1 MSDCNGLLPDRWYEN
16 AEKYPDKDAIVHW
29 VTGEEPLRWSFSE
42 LLKRAEIFAVSLK
55 EIGVRKND
63 VCATIIRHNKN
74 FYPLYLA
81 ISLIGAIPSVLAY
94 PNPRLHPDKFRQGI
108 VGMSK
113 RSGLDYILT
122 ENELE
127 PILRPL
133 LDDKNNTI
141 KGLLY
146 PFDWDINK
154 KYEREKINEISDI
167 RKDTLPSSP
176 ALLQHSSGTT
186 GLQKPVVLSHKAIL
200 QHLDN
205 YSQAICLSCED
216 KIISWLP
223 LYHDMGLITAFHMP
237 LALGITT
244 VQLDPFEWVLV
255 PSLLCEAI
263 SKEKGT
269 LAWMPNFAFNVMADK
284 IRDEDLEGISLDSL
298 RMIINASEPIRY
310 NSHQKFYKRFFQYNL
325 KPSTIASLYGMAEN
339 TFAITQSSPGVSPAT
354 IQVVE
359 HDLREG
365 RVSITS
371 DNTNSRICVSSG
383 KPIKGCRIRI
393 VDDTRKEL
401 PEMFVGELAISSD
414 SMFDGYRN
422 YPEKSLE
429 VLVNGWLYT
438 GDYGFK
444 YDNEIYVIGRKKD
457 IIIVGGKNIYPED
470 IEDIVGAVEGV
481 IPGRVIAFGEFDE
494 EIGTEQVSI
503 VAETNI
509 MSEEVRKKL
518 KSKILSATMAINIS
532 VKKIYFVPPRW
543 LIKSSAGKP
552 SRRTNKERL
561 VTS

>member
-1 MSDCNGLLPDRWYEN
+1 MSDCNELLSDRWYKN

-29 VTGEEPLRWSFSE
+29 VTGKEPLRWSFSE
-42 LLKRAEIFAVSLK
+42 LLKRAESFAVSLK
-55 EIGVRKND
+55 ELGVRKND
-63 VCATIIRHNKN
+63 VCATIIRHNEN
-74 FYPLYLA
+74 FYPLYIA
-81 ISLIGAIPSVLAY
+81 ISLLGAIPSVLAY

-122 ENELE
+122 ENDLE

-133 LDDKNNTI
+133 LVDKNNTI

-146 PFDWDINK
+146 PFDWDIKK
-154 KYEREKINEISDI
+154 KYEREVLDEVSNG
-167 RKDTLPSSP
+167 RKDTSPGSP

-186 GLQKPVVLSHKAIL
+186 GLQKPVVLSHQAIL
-200 QHLDN
+200 QHLNN
-205 YSQAICLSCED
+205 YSQAICLNSED

-223 LYHDMGLITAFHMP
+223 LYHDMGLITSFHMP

-255 PSLLCEAI
+255 PSLLCEVI
-263 SKEKGT
+263 SKEKGSI
-269 LAWMPNFAFNVMADK
+269 LWLPNFAFNMMADK
-284 IRDEDLEGISLDSL
+284 IKDDDLEGISLNSV

-310 NSHQKFYKRFFQYNL
+310 NSHQKFYKKFIPFKL
-325 KPSTIASLYGMAEN
+325 KPNTIATLYGMTEA
-339 TFAITQSSPGVSPAT
+339 TFAITQSIPGISPSA
-354 IQVVE
+354 IKVVE
-359 HDLREG
+359 QDLSKG
-365 RVSITS
+365 IVNITS
-371 DNTNSRICVSSG
+371 DNSISRICVSSG
-383 KPIKGCRIRI
+383 KPINGCLIRI
-393 VDDTRKEL
+393 VDDSGEEL
-401 PEMFVGELAISSD
+401 PEMLVGELVISSV

-422 YPEKSLE
+422 YPEKSAE
-429 VLVNGWLYT
+429 VLINGWLYT

-444 YDNEIYVIGRKKD
+444 YNNEFYVIGRKKD
-457 IIIVGGKNIYPED
+457 IIIVGGKNIFPED
-470 IEDIVGAVEGV
+470 IEDIVGSVDGV

-494 EIGTEQVSI
+494 EIGTEQVSL
-503 VAETNI
+503 VAETKI
-509 MSEEVRKKL
+509 ISEEERKEL
-518 KSKILSATMAINIS
+518 KSKIIIATMAIDIS